1 MTSRRKFV
9 QCASTALIYGA
20 AFSRDLTA
28 YAQNLKLPLGIQ
40 LYSVREQLAEDYEG
54 TLDEVGRLG
63 YREVEAAGFYKKS
76 SAEVAQAM
84 KKANLKCVSG
94 HYGMSDLNRELD
106 QTIEFS
112 KVIGAEYII
121 CSSAGKRDASKPGP
135 MSLDDWHWAADQF
148 NLIGKKVAAAG
159 LKFGYHNHIGE
170 FAETSGAVP
179 YLELLHKTDPSLV
192 TFELDCGWAVVAGQK
207 PIELLREHSSRISM
221 LHVKDFKIAAGVPGG
236 AQGHKVV
243 TELGMGSIDYRP
255 ILQEA
260 ARAKRIAHV
269 FVEQEAFDMPY
280 IESLK
285 VDRDYMRKLLQ

>member
-1 MTSRRKFV
+1 MISRRKFV
-9 QCASTALIYGA
+9 QSASATLIYGA
-20 AFSRDLTA
+20 AFSRNLTA
-28 YAQNLKLPLGIQ
+28 YAQKLKLPLGIQ
-40 LYSVREQLAEDYEG
+40 LYSVREQLAKDYEG

-63 YREVEAAGFYKKS
+63 YREVEAAGFYNKN

-94 HYGMSDLNRELD
+94 HYGMPIVRQQLA

-121 CSSAGKRDASKPGP
+121 CSSAGKRDPSTPGP
-135 MSLDDWHWAADQF
+135 MTLEDWRWVADQF
-148 NLIGKKVAAAG
+148 NAMGKKVAAAG
-159 LKFGYHNHIGE
+159 LKFGYHNHIAE
-170 FAETSGAVP
+170 FAETDGAVP

-207 PIELLREHSSRISM
+207 PVELLREYSSRISM
-221 LHVKDFKIAAGVPGG
+221 LHVKDFKITAGASGKED
-236 AQGHKVV
+236 HKV
-243 TELGMGSIDYRP
+243 TELGRGSIDYRP
-255 ILQEA
+255 IFQEA
-260 ARAKRIAHV
+260 AKANRIKHV

-285 VDRDYMRKLLQ
+285 VDRDYMRKLL

>member
-1 MTSRRKFV
+1 
-9 QCASTALIYGA
+9 LIYGA

-28 YAQNLKLPLGIQ
+28 YAQTLNLPLGIQ
-40 LYSVREQLAEDYEG
+40 LYSVREQLAKDYEG

-63 YREVEAAGFYKKS
+63 YREVEAAGFYNKS

-94 HYGMSDLNRELD
+94 HYGMPDLLRQLD

-112 KVIGAEYII
+112 KVIGAGYII
-121 CSSAGKRDASKPGP
+121 CSSAGKRDPSKKGP
-135 MSLDDWHWAADQF
+135 MTLDDWRWVADQF
-148 NLIGKKVAAAG
+148 NSMGKKVVAAG
-159 LKFGYHNHIGE
+159 LKFGYHNHIAE
-170 FAETSGAVP
+170 FAVTDGGVP
-179 YLELLHKTDPSLV
+179 YLELLQKTDPSLV

-207 PIELLREHSSRISM
+207 PVELLREHSSRISM
-221 LHVKDFKIAAGVPGG
+221 LHVKDFKIGAGNSDGVKE
-236 AQGHKVV
+236 HKV

-255 ILQEA
+255 IFQEA
-260 ARAKRIAHV
+260 AKTKRIKHV